1 MRKVLLIL
9 CVVVVLSLM
18 GCTDQT
24 KQTIEQIYTDGVYEV
39 SISASLLHNNS
50 VGNDWR
56 KAYTCEGFPIDNH
69 KRWTVPLDTV
79 KTVVI
84 DAAITEGDKW
94 PDIGF
99 GSLSVDLVDG
109 FTASTTITV
118 TENKG
123 RHQGNTAEW
132 EIISS
137 VALVDKVG

>member
-1 MRKVLLIL
+1 
-9 CVVVVLSLM
+9 M
-18 GCTDQT
+18 GCTEQP
-24 KQTIEQIYTDGVYEV
+24 KQVTDPIYTNGVYEV
-39 SISASLLHNNS
+39 SISASLRHNNS

-56 KAYTCEGFPIDNH
+56 KVYTCEGSTISSG

-84 DAAITEGDKW
+84 DATITEGDKW
-94 PDIGF
+94 PDVGS

-109 FTASTTITV
+109 FESSTSITI

-123 RHQGNTAEW
+123 RYKGNTAEW
-132 EIISS
+132 EITCS